1 MLIQAS
7 LHYHTDVKCVVYLL
21 HSPNSHN
28 TEMPLKETMQYDRLS
43 GSSDIEIG
51 FYVKINILV
60 VSLCQEL
67 CTYIMI

>member
-1 MLIQAS
+1 MSNVWFI
-7 LHYHTDVKCVVYLL
+7 YYTC
-21 HSPNSHN
+21 PNSHN
-28 TEMPLKETMQYDRLS
+28 TEKPLKETMQYDRLS

-51 FYVKINILV
+51 FYVKIDILV